1 MARLPTDSFL
11 PTSASGPIDSA
22 LNMNNNRLSFGPGPG
37 PIMSNGS
44 SGSRFIPHSTT
55 SPAGLAH
62 LASQAGYFDTRPT
75 NPNPS
80 SGQQHHH
87 AYSPLSS
94 ASAARHLPQPQSFL
108 SPPDSQSNDVPY
120 GRRPSSLSPPAC
132 REREIPSRKTFS
144 AVTSP
149 VNHPSYPGNGYS
161 PSLSTAVPSQ
171 PRNGAVDSA
180 TTAQIIRRLS
190 QQNSRLREAWEAERK
205 YMEAN
210 RERVEEVYKEERVIM
225 EEERTE
231 WEEEKAAMLEEIRQ
245 LRQRVSG
252 LEGDNIQ
259 LQTAYQRLE
268 LEKAGKVARVSV
280 SIPGPRSSGD
290 GSTDIA
296 LTSPRHLPVIA
307 GGDLRGTSKTA
318 ITDMHSQPRVFSPGG
333 SRISPSMHPETLHL
347 SHFAQNMHPLS
358 PPIDFLASP
367 QGEDVPIVDIQTIHP
382 ELEGVPL
389 RAPAVQRETFT
400 DSGTDDSRSS
410 SRNLSPTEEDGTALR
425 RHSSKEQTLQVLSAP
440 EPKRL
445 VMHAGH
451 TPNHSLSQFPT
462 AAGTE
467 AATVAGESG
476 SQTPTGLGL
485 DIPPVGDHRDLN
497 GKPVSRL
504 EDSVA
509 FELEA
514 SFEDFPEPEPMH
526 DVPDDRPLKGP
537 LMVRNI
543 PAHDEIFFRRLSE
556 KLEDVSRGGE
566 EATPTCMQSAD
577 LDGPVKGAKENAQA
591 ELPAND
597 GPAEKGPDAHD
608 DSDRQS
614 RKDDQVEIP
623 LKLKKTTNNFGAPLG
638 TMF

>member
-1 MARLPTDSFL
+1 
-11 PTSASGPIDSA
+11 
-22 LNMNNNRLSFGPGPG
+22 MNQSRNHRFSMGFGPGPL
-37 PIMSNGS
+37 PSNGS
-44 SGSRFIPHSTT
+44 SAGRLSHSTT

-62 LASQAGYFDTRPT
+62 LTGQAGYFDTRPT

-80 SGQQHHH
+80 SAQHHH

-94 ASAARHLPQPQSFL
+94 ASARHLPQPQSFL
-108 SPPDSQSNDVPY
+108 SPPNSQSNDVPHA
-120 GRRPSSLSPPAC
+120 GRRTTSLSPPAC
-132 REREIPSRKTFS
+132 RERELPGRQSLS

-149 VNHPSYPGNGYS
+149 VNHPAYLGNGFS
-161 PSLSTAVPSQ
+161 PSLSSAVPSQ
-171 PRNGAVDSA
+171 PKNGAVDSA

-225 EEERTE
+225 EEERSE

-245 LRQRVSG
+245 LRQHVTS
-252 LEGDNIQ
+252 LEGDNIH
-259 LQTAYQRLE
+259 LQTALQRVE
-268 LEKAGKVARVSV
+268 LERAGKVARVSV
-280 SIPGPRSSGD
+280 SIPGPRGSGD

-296 LTSPRHLPVIA
+296 LASPRHLPVIA
-307 GGDLRGTSKTA
+307 ATDLHGVANGARASDAASAPTTTSTSTA
-318 ITDMHSQPRVFSPGG
+318 ISDFHPQPRVFSPGG
-333 SRISPSMHPETLHL
+333 SRISPSTHPETLHFSPL
-347 SHFAQNMHPLS
+347 AHNMHPLS
-358 PPIDFLASP
+358 PPIDFLGSP
-367 QGEDVPIVDIQTIHP
+367 TGEDVPIVDIQTIHP

-389 RAPAVQRETFT
+389 RVPAVQRETFT

-410 SRNLSPTEEDGTALR
+410 SRNLSPSEEDGTALR

-476 SQTPTGLGL
+476 SQTPTRS
-485 DIPPVGDHRDLN
+485 DIFKLSDAPPSGDHRDLN
-497 GKPVSRL
+497 GKPVARI

-514 SFEDFPEPEPMH
+514 SSEDFAEPEPMNE
-526 DVPDDRPLKGP
+526 VPDDRPLKGP

-556 KLEDVSRGGE
+556 KLEDVSRGGQ
-566 EATPTCMQSAD
+566 EATPTCMQPAD
-577 LDGPVKGAKENAQA
+577 DEEPFQAAKENAQA
-591 ELPAND
+591 ELPGTD
-597 GPAEKGPDAHD
+597 GAVEKGSDTH
-608 DSDRQS
+608 DSDSDTQGPG
-614 RKDDQVEIP
+614 DDTVEIP
-623 LKLKKTTNNFGAPLG
+623 LKLKKTTNFGAPLG